1 EVGPGRLDVI
11 PIRSGLRHEVVVTD
25 LLGDC
30 CLVCLLSIALS
41 LLLPPD
47 GPPVGE
53 LRWLTRDRRLRIS
66 ICSPVPLFPCSS
78 RWGLARVSRH
88 TRDTRA
94 NLSVIAGREG
104 VAGLVGPVDALMP

>member
-1 EVGPGRLDVI
+1 VVVPLLCPEPCRGVGDVLDVSPGRLDVI

-25 LLGDC
+25 LLKR

-53 LRWLTRDRRLRIS
+53 VLLRGRIPARPVSDEKAIS
-66 ICSPVPLFPCSS
+66 IPIPIPLRHQSGT
-78 RWGLARVSRH
+78 RRRVYI
-88 TRDTRA
+88 RA
-94 NLSVIAGREG
+94 CI
-104 VAGLVGPVDALMP
+104 